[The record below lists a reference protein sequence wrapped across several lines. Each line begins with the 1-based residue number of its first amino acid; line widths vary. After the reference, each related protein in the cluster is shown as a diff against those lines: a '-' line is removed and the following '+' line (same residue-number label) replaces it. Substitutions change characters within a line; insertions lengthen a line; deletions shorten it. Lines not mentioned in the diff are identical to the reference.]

1 MHSSLPGV
9 LMMFMLIEAPNA
21 GDANTAGLS
30 SVWSHDDIISQE
42 RTGDQTEEPLM
53 EFYHHG
59 AAQMPTNW
67 NDPSMTTGTVMFWGW
82 NSFVWYISIWHFW
95 YVECW
100 VCLRGNLPLILL
112 QSTCVVELLYSQD
125 PNGKLKVCLGVG
137 PCSWSMATQAD
148 DNRTKRENI
157 MWTHCIYMMYM

>member
-1 MHSSLPGV
+1 
-9 LMMFMLIEAPNA
+9 MLIEAPNA

-100 VCLRGNLPLILL
+100 VCLRGKKFAIDLATKHLRGWIATVRIQTGNSKSASELDLAAEVWQRRQTITEPKVKTSCEPTV
-112 QSTCVVELLYSQD
+112 STWCTC
-125 PNGKLKVCLGVG
+125 NVCKG
-137 PCSWSMATQAD
+137 
-148 DNRTKRENI
+148 
-157 MWTHCIYMMYM
+157 MYM